1 VQTKTV
7 LGYIDTGRSEG
18 ARLLSGGRRV
28 REETGGCYVEPTV
41 FDCVQPGMAIARE
54 EIFGPVLA
62 AITVRDAEEA
72 VSVGNLGVY
81 GLAAAVWTR
90 DVTRAH
96 RIARALRAGVVYVNC
111 YDADDITTPFG
122 GFKQSGTGRDKSL
135 HAFDKYTELKT
146 TWVDLS

>member
-1 VQTKTV
+1 VQTQTV
-7 LGYIDTGRSEG
+7 LGYIESGRSEG
-18 ARLLSGGRRV
+18 AELLAGGRRV

-41 FDCVQPGMAIARE
+41 FAGVRPEMKIARE

-62 AITVRDAEEA
+62 AISVRDAEEA
-72 VSVGNLGVY
+72 VAIGNSVIY

-90 DVTRAH
+90 DITRAH